1 MLIAQRVNSQ
11 KKIMDI
17 TAATLSL
24 LIMLIAIYILAIMTD
39 EYFVPSLDYISHLLN
54 LPHNVAGASLMA
66 VGSSAPELAI
76 ALTALFQGNGE
87 HSDVG
92 IGTIVGSAV
101 FNILVITGASALVRP
116 AKITLSVVIRDCLF
130 YVLSIG
136 LLLITFFDGKIYP
149 LEAFSFLLVYVGY
162 LIILY
167 KWNAWFPEETG
178 EVGTEEQPSSPLNG
192 NSANSAKSAEDKQRS
207 ILATLNHWTAQM
219 LGFFAGKVEQ
229 SYLRVFLVS
238 IAVIV
243 GLSWILVKS
252 VIVFGDATNI
262 PPVIVALTLLAAGTS
277 APDMISSMIVA
288 RQGRGDMAV
297 ANAVGSN
304 IFDILIGLGL
314 PWLLAMGIGM
324 MNGGSVFV
332 EVGTAD
338 LLNSTLVLLGT
349 VFILFIF
356 LYTQRTLSRIE
367 GGILIALYIIYV
379 LWIALG
385 G

>member
-1 MLIAQRVNSQ
+1 
-11 KKIMDI
+11 MDI

-39 EYFVPSLDYISHLLN
+39 EYFVPSLDQISNLLN

-76 ALTALFQGNGE
+76 ALTALFHGNGE

-101 FNILVITGASALVRP
+101 FNILVITGASALARP
-116 AKITLSVVIRDCLF
+116 AKITLSVVIRDCLV

-136 LLLITFFDGKIYP
+136 LLLATFFDGKIYP

-162 LIILY
+162 LVILY

-178 EVGTEEQPSSPLNG
+178 ETGEAGSEEEQPSPPLNE
-192 NSANSAKSAEDKQRS
+192 NSANCAEDKQRS
-207 ILATLNHWTAQM
+207 VLATLNHWTAQI

-277 APDMISSMIVA
+277 APDMISSVVVA

-356 LYTQRTLSRIE
+356 LYTERTLSRIE
-367 GGILIALYIIYV
+367 GGILIAIYIIYV

>member
-1 MLIAQRVNSQ
+1 MLF
-11 KKIMDI
+11 
-17 TAATLSL
+17 
-24 LIMLIAIYILAIMTD
+24 AIYILAIMTD
-39 EYFVPSLDYISHLLN
+39 EYFIPSLDYISDQLN
-54 LPHNVAGASLMA
+54 LPSNVAGASLMA
-66 VGSSAPELAI
+66 MGSSAPELAI

-101 FNILVITGASALVRP
+101 FNILVITGASALARP
-116 AKITLSVVIRDCLF
+116 AKVTLSVVIRDCLV

-136 LLLITFFDGKIYP
+136 LLLFTFYDGQIYP
-149 LEAFSFLLVYVGY
+149 LEALSFLVLYAGY
-162 LIILY
+162 LLILY
-167 KWNAWFPEETG
+167 KWNSWFPEYTVTADEKI
-178 EVGTEEQPSSPLNG
+178 E
-192 NSANSAKSAEDKQRS
+192 KSEPHLDQDQEGKKKEGRRS
-207 ILATLNHWTAQM
+207 VMELIKNWTTKG
-219 LGFFAGKVEQ
+219 LGFFAGNVEQ
-229 SYLRVFLVS
+229 SYLRVFFVS

-243 GLSWILVKS
+243 GLSWILVKG
-252 VIVFGDATNI
+252 VIIFGTATAI

-277 APDMISSMIVA
+277 APDMISSVVVA

-304 IFDILIGLGL
+304 IFDILVGLGL
-314 PWLLAMGIGM
+314 PWLIIMGIGM
-324 MNGGSVFV
+324 ITGGPTFV

-356 LYTQRTLSRIE
+356 LYTERTLSRIE
-367 GGILIALYIIYV
+367 GGILIFLYVIYV
-379 LWIALG
+379 LWICLG

>member
-1 MLIAQRVNSQ
+1 MDLISAGG
-11 KKIMDI
+11 
-17 TAATLSL
+17 SL
-24 LIMLIAIYILAIMTD
+24 LIMLIAIYILAIITD
-39 EYFVPSLDYISHLLN
+39 EYFIPSLDRISHLLS

-66 VGSSAPELAI
+66 MGSSAPELAI
-76 ALTALFQGNGE
+76 ALTALFEGGGE

-101 FNILVITGASALVRP
+101 FNILVITGASALARP
-116 AKITLSVVIRDCLF
+116 AKITLSVVIRDCLI
-130 YVLSIG
+130 YVLSIV
-136 LLLITFFDGKIYP
+136 LLLFTFSDGQIHP
-149 LEAFSFLLVYVGY
+149 MEAFSFLLLYAAY
-162 LIILY
+162 LVILY
-167 KWNAWFPEETG
+167 KWNSWFPEE
-178 EVGTEEQPSSPLNG
+178 VNTEKQEPASSHSNE
-192 NSANSAKSAEDKQRS
+192 NNMDNDQRS
-207 ILATLNHWTAQM
+207 ILAMINYCTSKI
-219 LGFFAGKVEQ
+219 LGFFAGQVEQ

-252 VIVFGDATNI
+252 VIIFGDATAI

-277 APDMISSMIVA
+277 APDMISSVVVA

-314 PWLLAMGIGM
+314 PWLIVMGMAIIT
-324 MNGGSVFV
+324 GGPTFV

-338 LLNSTLVLLGT
+338 LFNSTLVLLGT
-349 VFILFIF
+349 VFVLFFF
-356 LYTQRTLSRIE
+356 LYTKRTLSRIE
-367 GGILIALYIIYV
+367 GGVLLFLYCLYV
-379 LWIALG
+379 LWISLG

>member
-1 MLIAQRVNSQ
+1 
-11 KKIMDI
+11 MDLI
-17 TAATLSL
+17 TAGGCL

-39 EYFVPSLDYISHLLN
+39 EYFIPSLDHISHLLD

-66 VGSSAPELAI
+66 MGSSAPELAI
-76 ALTALFQGNGE
+76 ALTSLFQGSGE

-101 FNILVITGASALVRP
+101 FNILVITGASALARP
-116 AKITLSVVIRDCLF
+116 AKITLSVVIRDCLV
-130 YVLSIG
+130 YVMSIV
-136 LLLITFFDGKIYP
+136 LLLFTFYDGQIHP
-149 LEAFSFLLVYVGY
+149 LEALSFLVLYASY
-162 LIILY
+162 LLILY
-167 KWNAWFPEETG
+167 KWNSWFPEDALLAEG
-178 EVGTEEQPSSPLNG
+178 EEVEEPESHPGEKQEV
-192 NSANSAKSAEDKQRS
+192 KSKSKDRRS
-207 ILATLNHWTAQM
+207 IMDVTNDWITKG
-219 LGFFAGKVEQ
+219 LGIFAGDVEQ
-229 SYLRVFLVS
+229 SYLRVFFVS

-252 VIVFGDATNI
+252 VIIFGDATAI

-277 APDMISSMIVA
+277 APDMISSVVVA

-304 IFDILIGLGL
+304 IFDILVGLGL
-314 PWLLAMGIGM
+314 PWLIVMGIGM
-324 MNGGSVFV
+324 MTGGPTLV

-349 VFILFIF
+349 VFVLFTF
-356 LYTQRTLSRIE
+356 LYTERTLSRIE
-367 GGILIALYIIYV
+367 GGILIFLYVIYV
-379 LWIALG
+379 LWIWLG

>member
-1 MLIAQRVNSQ
+1 
-11 KKIMDI
+11 MDI
-17 TAATLSL
+17 TAAALSL

-39 EYFVPSLDYISHLLN
+39 EYFVPSLDHISHLLN

-76 ALTALFQGNGE
+76 ALTALFHGNGE

-101 FNILVITGASALVRP
+101 FNILVITGASALARP
-116 AKITLSVVIRDCLF
+116 AKITLSVVIRDCLV

-136 LLLITFFDGKIYP
+136 LLLATFFDGKIYP
-149 LEAFSFLLVYVGY
+149 LEASSFLLVYVGY

-167 KWNAWFPEETG
+167 KWNTWFPEESEETG
-178 EVGTEEQPSSPLNG
+178 EADTEEQSSPSLN
-192 NSANSAKSAEDKQRS
+192 ANSAEDKQRS
-207 ILATLNHWTAQM
+207 VLATLNHWTAQI

-229 SYLRVFLVS
+229 AYLRVFLVS

-277 APDMISSMIVA
+277 APDMISSVVVA

-332 EVGTAD
+332 AVGTAD

-356 LYTQRTLSRIE
+356 LYTERTLSRIE
-367 GGILIALYIIYV
+367 GGILIALYMIYV

-385 G
+385 V

>member
-1 MLIAQRVNSQ
+1 
-11 KKIMDI
+11 
-17 TAATLSL
+17 
-24 LIMLIAIYILAIMTD
+24 MLIAIYILAIMTD
-39 EYFVPSLDYISHLLN
+39 EYFVPSLDYISDLLK
-54 LPHNVAGASLMA
+54 LPSNVAGASLMA
-66 VGSSAPELAI
+66 MGSSAPELAI

-101 FNILVITGASALVRP
+101 FNILVITGASALARP
-116 AKITLSVVIRDCLF
+116 AKVTLSVVIRDCLL
-130 YVLSIG
+130 YVLSIA
-136 LLLITFFDGKIYP
+136 LLLFTFSDGQIHP
-149 LEAFSFLLVYVGY
+149 MEAFSFLLLYAVY
-162 LIILY
+162 LFILY
-167 KWNAWFPEETG
+167 KWNSWFPEETMS
-178 EVGTEEQPSSPLNG
+178 EVEKSEKLKPPIEE
-192 NSANSAKSAEDKQRS
+192 KQKVKGRRS
-207 ILATLNHWTAQM
+207 IMAVINDWTSKG
-219 LGFFAGKVEQ
+219 LGIFAGDVEQ

-252 VIVFGDATNI
+252 VIVFGNATAI

-277 APDMISSMIVA
+277 APDMISSVVVA

-314 PWLLAMGIGM
+314 PWLIVMGIGM
-324 MNGGSVFV
+324 MNGGPVFV

-349 VFILFIF
+349 VFVLFIF
-356 LYTQRTLSRIE
+356 LYTERTLSRIE
-367 GGILIALYIIYV
+367 GGILIALYVIYV
-379 LWIALG
+379 LWIWLG

>member
-1 MLIAQRVNSQ
+1 
-11 KKIMDI
+11 MDI

-39 EYFVPSLDYISHLLN
+39 EYFVPSLDHISHLLN

-101 FNILVITGASALVRP
+101 FNILVITGASALARP
-116 AKITLSVVIRDCLF
+116 AKITLSVVIRDCLV

-149 LEAFSFLLVYVGY
+149 LEAFSFLLVYVAY

-167 KWNAWFPEETG
+167 KWNAWFPEETEEAG
-178 EVGTEEQPSSPLNG
+178 ETGEAGTEEQSSPPPPLN
-192 NSANSAKSAEDKQRS
+192 ANTEDKQRS
-207 ILATLNHWTAQM
+207 VLATLNHWTAQI
-219 LGFFAGKVEQ
+219 LGFFTGKVEQ

-238 IAVIV
+238 IAIIV

-277 APDMISSMIVA
+277 APDMISSVVVA

-356 LYTQRTLSRIE
+356 LYTERTLSRIE
-367 GGILIALYIIYV
+367 GGILIAIYIIYV